1 MQRVKIRT
9 LAWSLAVLVG
19 SGAAVADS
27 GLWLHVKVD
36 EAGGAKV
43 MVNLP
48 INLVEKAVAMIPDED
63 WNDGRVMFDGRH
75 QWTLADLRDLWN
87 EVSATQ
93 DMTFV
98 TVEDGDETVRV
109 WKEAGY
115 LKVHVIE
122 HRGEGGEVN
131 VQIPARVVDAL
142 LSGGGETFN
151 FTAAVEALVDEGE
164 GELVT
169 VNDSNDRVR
178 VWVDRIAEAK

>member
-1 MQRVKIRT
+1 MERVKIRT
-9 LAWSLAVLVG
+9 LAWALAVIVG

-27 GLWLHVKVD
+27 DLWLHVRVD

-48 INLVEKAVAMIPDED
+48 INLVEKAVAMIPADE
-63 WNDGRVMFDGRH
+63 WNHGKVMFDGHR
-75 QWTLADLRDLWN
+75 QWTIADLRDLWN
-87 EVSATQ
+87 EVSAAR

-98 TVEDGDETVRV
+98 TVEDGDESVRV

-115 LKVHVIE
+115 LKVHVTE
-122 HRGEGGEVN
+122 HDGQDGEVN

-142 LSGGGETFN
+142 LSGGDDAFD
-151 FTAAVEALVDEGE
+151 FTAAIEALVAEGE

-178 VWVDRIAEAK
+178 VWVDRIAEAR